1 MGIVIDASVMV
12 PFVVEHQLSSLVQK
26 YRKNRNV
33 VSPAL
38 VITETSNAVWKYVRV
53 DRADI
58 RQLLGV
64 LPFISQFANEIV
76 EDKLLLPSACRI
88 AVQNSHSVYDCLY
101 LALAQERNI
110 PLVTADKSLA
120 NLAQKLSIETEL
132 IRPTS

>member
-1 MGIVIDASVMV
+1 MDASVMV

-26 YRKNRNV
+26 YRKHRNV
-33 VSPAL
+33 VAPAL
-38 VITETSNAVWKYVRV
+38 IITEASNAVWKYVRA
-53 DRADI
+53 DKADI

-64 LPFISQFANEIV
+64 SPFVSKFANEIV

-88 AVQNSHSVYDCLY
+88 AVQYSHPVYDCLY

-110 PLVTADKSLA
+110 PLVTADKRLA
-120 NLAQKLSIETEL
+120 NLAQKLLIETEL